1 VGVLKNSTFPSS
13 WLALN
18 HSVKHTEAGSTF
30 SKTAGTPGLRSHFGG
45 VGLTHEAYGPIRE
58 HDKGLR
64 TQLGSFFN
72 NPNLKFPLSL
82 VTKGEGGIISKDLL
96 FEIPQGKPFTR
107 QKIIG
112 LGKKDGEIGV
122 VDSV

>member
-1 VGVLKNSTFPSS
+1 VGLLKNSTFPSS

-30 SKTAGTPGLRSHFGG
+30 SKTAGT
-45 VGLTHEAYGPIRE
+45 LTHEAYGPIRE

-96 FEIPQGKPFTR
+96 FEITQGKPFTR